1 MKKLILV
8 PFIVL
13 LFSCDSTKKTTD
25 QKPAADGKKNPSTAL
40 YQILSESAYQG
51 KTEKSY
57 EIIKDNASLVKLY
70 EAVNDP
76 QVPKVDFSKD
86 RIVALFM
93 GEKSSGGYAIK
104 VKNVS
109 EKGGKIYVA
118 VEETKPGSGDIVTMS
133 FTSPYTIV
141 KINSTQ
147 EIIFQ

>member
-25 QKPAADGKKNPSTAL
+25 QKPATDGKKNTSTAL
-40 YQILSESAYQG
+40 YQILSESVYQG

-76 QVPKVDFSKD
+76 QVPKVDFSKE

>member
-13 LFSCDSTKKTTD
+13 LFSCDSTKKTTSS
-25 QKPAADGKKNPSTAL
+25 KPIADTKKNNTTAL
-40 YQILSESAYQG
+40 YQILSESAHQG

-57 EIIKDNASLVKLY
+57 EIIKDNVTLVKLY

-76 QVPKVDFSKD
+76 QVPKVDFSKE

-118 VEETKPGSGDIVTMS
+118 VEEIKPGSGDIVTMS
-133 FTSPYTIV
+133 FTSPFTIV
-141 KINSTQ
+141 KINSTK

>member
-13 LFSCDSTKKTTD
+13 LFSCDSTKKTTSS
-25 QKPAADGKKNPSTAL
+25 KPVADTKKNSTTAL

-57 EIIKDNASLVKLY
+57 EIIKDNATLVKLY

-76 QVPKVDFSKD
+76 QVPKVDFSKE

-109 EKGGKIYVA
+109 EKGGKIYVV

-133 FTSPYTIV
+133 FTSPFTIV
-141 KINSTQ
+141 KINSTK